1 MDTIKALRMARTHRR
16 VSSEPADL
24 SKLKSSSEPPI
35 RRVRKLSAY
44 SSLHSVFS
52 PGTGGGGLRWG
63 WGGVVVGV
71 GMESS
76 GGGGVTL
83 NWVLSISTV

>member
-16 VSSEPADL
+16 VSSEPADY
-24 SKLKSSSEPPI
+24 SKLKSSPEPPL

-52 PGTGGGGLRWG
+52 PGTGTWG
-63 WGGVVVGV
+63 WVEVGF
-71 GMESS
+71 GWSS
-76 GGGGVTL
+76 GGGGDGVKWRRWGDTKL
-83 NWVLSISTV
+83 GTRH